1 MHRGLFYAE
10 STRKICGKSRKMS
23 GKSFHF
29 FPFHSSTSCLMT
41 RFRGRFRSFLRSF
54 SEKIREF
61 RRKIENLVEFSRKSF
76 LFIPFLSSIPQFY
89 ALQHVFETILSE
101 EWKFLAFFLVV
112 PNILLTFANAYKK
125 IVINPA
131 GWPLSPMASGRRLF
145 LCLGK
150 SFFSNW
156 ENNFFQL
163 GK

>member
-41 RFRGRFRSFLRSF
+41 RFRGRFRSFSVVFGRFRSFLRSF
-54 SEKIREF
+54 SEKIRKF

-101 EWKFLAFFLVV
+101 EWKFLAFFLAV
-112 PNILLTFANAYKK
+112 PNILLTFANANKM
-125 IVINPA
+125 IVIYPV
-131 GWPLSPMASGRRLF
+131 GRPFRLWLLSRRLF
-145 LCLGK
+145 YA
-150 SFFSNW
+150 
-156 ENNFFQL
+156 
-163 GK
+163 